1 MQLAGEAELASKA
14 HVQVTE
20 HNEGLAQVSMIERAA
35 VSSRLQRSAGSERQE
50 ETHRE
55 AGGQVGEGC
64 RTERSRRPEFGEENT
79 EDSTLSIMRHPALC
93 P

>member
-35 VSSRLQRSAGSERQE
+35 VSSRLQRSRQGEERQE
-50 ETHRE
+50 ENPS
-55 AGGQVGEGC
+55 GG
-64 RTERSRRPEFGEENT
+64 RRSGQRR
-79 EDSTLSIMRHPALC
+79 LSNGAVTKA
-93 P
+93 